1 MIRQYKD
8 KIDNEEVAWKVDND
22 NIGVNKLY
30 DKKIGVINKNLMGG
44 VGQTAI
50 DQFLQTYQMFQ
61 DYMMEISILDEYYA

>member
-8 KIDNEEVAWKVDND
+8 KIDNEEVVWKVDTD
-22 NIGVNKLY
+22 NNGVNKMY

-61 DYMMEISILDEYYA
+61 DYMNEISILDEYYA